1 MTYARPSIRE
11 PFIQPELDLSQTQLS
26 AVDSYHVSPGQSR
39 LNGREERQGRRGAK
53 QEVILLRQS
62 ETELYFHHFHPSR
75 VAGPETTQ
83 WYGRETE
90 TERREARSDSNATI

>member
-1 MTYARPSIRE
+1 MVGKRDGDGEARGKKTLGCRI
-11 PFIQPELDLSQTQLS
+11 L
-26 AVDSYHVSPGQSR
+26 HVSPGQSR
-39 LNGREERQGRRGAK
+39 FNGREERQGRRGAR